1 MSILFS
7 LSFCVICIKP
17 IEEGAV
23 VKPETTSENPA
34 PEIKA
39 DGENTVPASKVVRF
53 HLCFDQN
60 IVVMNH
66 GYK

>member
-1 MSILFS
+1 
-7 LSFCVICIKP
+7 
-17 IEEGAV
+17 